1 MLIATVIIV
10 FLASIAAWFLI
21 KLLVV
26 WHILKSAIQKNWGKA
41 WDIFLQYLTRKA
53 DAKIFKSYL
62 SAMVGV
68 CGVLPTILSVGFKYL
83 SHDVNISLVGT
94 LQDNHSWESFG
105 LGVLITIGYYMFLR
119 HKERPNKAQWLQ
131 LVSSSKLIND
141 NLSFEPNGDWFESQ
155 NRKAIKALGRR

>member
-53 DAKIFKSYL
+53 DAKIFK
-62 SAMVGV
+62 
-68 CGVLPTILSVGFKYL
+68 
-83 SHDVNISLVGT
+83 
-94 LQDNHSWESFG
+94 
-105 LGVLITIGYYMFLR
+105 R
-119 HKERPNKAQWLQ
+119 
-131 LVSSSKLIND
+131 
-141 NLSFEPNGDWFESQ
+141 
-155 NRKAIKALGRR
+155 